1 MKKIELLSP
10 VGNMDCMRA
19 AVQNGA
25 DAVYFGSGFSA
36 RAFASNFDGDD
47 LKCALEYAKLRGVQ
61 THLTLNTLIKN
72 DEFEN
77 AFSVAKMAYNYGI
90 DAIIVQDLG
99 LANLLINSFPNIAIH
114 ASTQLTAHNLDGVL
128 SLQDMGFKRVV
139 LSRELTLEE
148 IE

>member
-47 LKCALEYAKLRGVQ
+47 LKCAIEY
-61 THLTLNTLIKN
+61 
-72 DEFEN
+72 
-77 AFSVAKMAYNYGI
+77 
-90 DAIIVQDLG
+90 
-99 LANLLINSFPNIAIH
+99 
-114 ASTQLTAHNLDGVL
+114 
-128 SLQDMGFKRVV
+128 
-139 LSRELTLEE
+139 
-148 IE
+148 

>member
-47 LKCALEYAKLRGVQ
+47 LKCAIEYAKLRGVH

-72 DEFEN
+72 ESSRMLFLLL
-77 AFSVAKMAYNYGI
+77 KWL
-90 DAIIVQDLG
+90 IIMVLM
-99 LANLLINSFPNIAIH
+99 LLLFRI
-114 ASTQLTAHNLDGVL
+114 LV
-128 SLQDMGFKRVV
+128 
-139 LSRELTLEE
+139 
-148 IE
+148 

>member
-47 LKCALEYAKLRGVQ
+47 LKCAIEYAKLRGVH

-99 LANLLINSFPNIAIH
+99 LANLLINSFPKISIH

-128 SLQDMGFKRVV
+128 ALHQ
-139 LSRELTLEE
+139 LHA
-148 IE
+148 